1 MEMDSETVLCYGE
14 RGTIEKGKSIPITN
28 GFIRSWVTEC
38 RSKRHFFSAEYFYY
52 SFIYLSVCMGR
63 LKQGA
68 HRFHLDRFDC
78 RRENN
83 IPPRYRMVYGHQYT
97 GSRRFDIYT
106 CIDLHLGM
114 YRSQD
119 ITKYR
124 YTLSSIRFPQF

>member
-1 MEMDSETVLCYGE
+1 MVAVLRRE
-14 RGTIEKGKSIPITN
+14 RERERHN
-28 GFIRSWVTEC
+28 R
-38 RSKRHFFSAEYFYY
+38 KREIDTYHKWIHSLLGDRMSFKAARFFPSEYFYY
-52 SFIYLSVCMGR
+52 SFIYLSVCMVW

-78 RRENN
+78 SRENN
-83 IPPRYRMVYGHQYT
+83 IPPRYRMVCGHQYT
-97 GSRRFDIYT
+97 CSRRFDINT
-106 CIDLHLGM
+106 CTDLHLGV